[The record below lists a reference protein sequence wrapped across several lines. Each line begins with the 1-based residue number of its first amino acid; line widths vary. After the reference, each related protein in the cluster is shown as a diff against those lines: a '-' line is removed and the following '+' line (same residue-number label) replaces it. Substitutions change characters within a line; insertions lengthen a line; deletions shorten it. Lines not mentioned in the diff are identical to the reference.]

1 MNPLTLTA
9 GAERAFPPGLMAPED
24 FIVSAEA
31 LEKASRGLFGLPF
44 DAMRLQYANAVR
56 AGLIEPSLLASGRFD
71 HAVTAL
77 EQMAYGPFART
88 V

>member
-1 MNPLTLTA
+1 MGPIACA
-9 GAERAFPPGLMAPED
+9 GFSCAPGLMAPED
-24 FIVSAEA
+24 IIASAGA
-31 LEKASRGLFGLPF
+31 VEKVSRGLFGLPF
-44 DAMRLQYANAVR
+44 DAMRVQYANAVR
-56 AGLIEPSLLASGRFD
+56 AGLIERSLLASSRFD